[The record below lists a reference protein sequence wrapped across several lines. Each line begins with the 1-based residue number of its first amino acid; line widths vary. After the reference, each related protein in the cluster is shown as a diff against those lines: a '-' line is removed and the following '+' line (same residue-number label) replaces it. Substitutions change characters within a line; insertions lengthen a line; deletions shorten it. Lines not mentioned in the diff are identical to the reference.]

1 MDMHNDITKFR
12 NSPDPETAEAAS
24 LATLAEA
31 VALPCFVVD
40 PASDRILAGNRP
52 SAALFGVED
61 TAGLGFSRLHPG
73 SVARL
78 LVFAE
83 EVAYQGAAWTRQ
95 LVGRRANGDTI
106 QIEYEA
112 RAHDFGFGL
121 RLIFLASD
129 LAERARRN
137 RAEEHDAVIHGG
149 LLEWQRLERLFR
161 QAQRLNDLILTSA
174 GDGIYGVDADGI
186 TTFAN
191 PAAVEMLGWSASD
204 LIGHNMHDLIHHHH
218 ADGSPYPA
226 EDCPIYNAFRHAKVN
241 LVEDEIFWRK
251 DGRPIRVEYSSTPM
265 IDGAEVLGAVIIFR
279 DITERKENERRLR
292 DALAEVERLKER
304 LENENAYLQ
313 EEVRHSRNHHEIIG
327 VSPAITETIKQ
338 IELVAPTDANVLIIG
353 ESGTGKELVAQAIHA
368 DSARATRPLIRV
380 NCAAIPRELFESEF
394 FGHVKGAFT
403 GALRDRIGRFEL
415 ANGGTIFLD
424 EVGEIPLELQGKLL
438 RVLQERTFERLGEA
452 ETCETDVRIIAA
464 TNRDLASAIAN
475 GTFREDLYF
484 RLNVF
489 PIHLTALRD
498 RPEDIPPLAIH
509 FSRLSAHTLNLPEP
523 ALSLSNIETLSGYS
537 WPGNARELANVI
549 ERALILSQGRKL
561 SFELPR
567 AAPAERTAERP
578 APRPEQDLAL
588 ETDDDRKH
596 RDLANIRAALE
607 ASGGKVSG
615 PGGAAEK
622 LGVKP
627 TTLYSRIRR
636 LGLK

>member
-1 MDMHNDITKFR
+1 MELRNNITKNR
-12 NSPDPETAEAAS
+12 NAPPTSDAEVSGLSTIAS
-24 LATLAEA
+24 AM
-31 VALPCFVVD
+31 ALPCLIVD
-40 PASDRILAGNRP
+40 PGTDRILAGNRQ
-52 SAALFGVED
+52 AGRLFGVED
-61 TAGLGFSRLHPG
+61 TAGLRFSHLHPG
-73 SVARL
+73 SLEDLV
-78 LVFAE
+78 VFAE
-83 EVAYQGAAWTRQ
+83 EVVHFGTAWSRRLT
-95 LVGRRANGDTI
+95 GRRANGHEL

-112 RAHDFGFGL
+112 RAYDFGLGL
-121 RLIFLASD
+121 RLVFLASD

-137 RAEEHDAVIHGG
+137 RLEEAHAVVHGG

-161 QAQRLNDLILTSA
+161 QAEELNDLILTSA
-174 GDGIYGVDADGI
+174 GDGIYGVDAEGL
-186 TTFAN
+186 TTFVN
-191 PAAVEMLGWSASD
+191 PAAEEMLGWSAED

-218 ADGSPYPA
+218 ADGRLYPA

-265 IDGAEVLGAVIIFR
+265 IDGSDVLGAVIIFR

-304 LENENAYLQ
+304 LEQENAYLQ
-313 EEVRHSRNHHEIIG
+313 EEVRDSRKHHEIIG
-327 VSPAITETIKQ
+327 VSPAISETLKQ

-368 DSARATRPLIRV
+368 DSARADRPLIRV

-403 GALRDRIGRFEL
+403 GAVRDRVGRFEL
-415 ANGGTIFLD
+415 ADGGTIFLD

-438 RVLQERTFERLGEA
+438 RVLQERTFERIGEA
-452 ETCETDVRIIAA
+452 ETRETDVRIIAA
-464 TNRDLASAIAN
+464 TNRDLAGAVAD
-475 GTFREDLYF
+475 GDFREDLYF

-498 RPEDIPPLAIH
+498 RPEDIPPLAMH
-509 FSRLSAHTLNLPEP
+509 FAKLSARVLNLPEP
-523 ALSLSNIETLSGYS
+523 VLSRSNIDTLTHYS
-537 WPGNARELANVI
+537 WPGNARELANVV
-549 ERALILSQGRKL
+549 ERALILSQGQRL
-561 SFELPR
+561 SFELPTEPASSR
-567 AAPAERTAERP
+567 THHLLPTPAAQTTTI
-578 APRPEQDLAL
+578 
-588 ETDDDRKH
+588 ETDTDRKA
-596 RDLANIRAALE
+596 REIANIRSALE

-627 TTLYSRIRR
+627 TTLYSRIQR

>member
-1 MDMHNDITKFR
+1 MEMHNDITENR
-12 NSPDPETAEAAS
+12 NPLGAGDTEPAYMSA
-24 LATLAEA
+24 LAKA
-31 VALPCFVVD
+31 VALPCFIVNPVTD
-40 PASDRILAGNRP
+40 EILAGNGP
-52 SAALFGVED
+52 AARLFGIED
-61 TAGLGFSRLHPG
+61 VSGLRFSQLHPG
-73 SVARL
+73 SVEN
-78 LVFAE
+78 LVAFAE
-83 EVAYQGAAWTRQ
+83 EVVHFGAAWSRR
-95 LVGRRANGDTI
+95 LAGRRANGDPV

-112 RAHDFGFGL
+112 RAHDFGLGL

-137 RAEEHDAVIHGG
+137 REEEAHAVVHGG

-161 QAQRLNDLILTSA
+161 QAERLNDLILTSA
-174 GDGIYGVDADGI
+174 GDGIYGVDADGL
-186 TTFAN
+186 TTFVN
-191 PAAVEMLGWSASD
+191 PAAESMLGWSADD
-204 LIGHNMHDLIHHHH
+204 LIGHNTHEMIHHHH
-218 ADGSPYPA
+218 ADGRAYPA
-226 EDCPIYNAFRHAKVN
+226 KDCPIYNAFRHAKVN
-241 LVEDEIFWRK
+241 LVADEVFWRK
-251 DGRPIRVEYSSTPM
+251 DGKPIRVEYSSTPI
-265 IDGAEVLGAVIIFR
+265 IDGSEVLGAVIIFR

-304 LENENAYLQ
+304 LEQENAYLQ
-313 EEVRHSRNHHEIIG
+313 EEVRDSRKHHEIIG
-327 VSPAITETIKQ
+327 VSPAIAETLQQ

-368 DSARATRPLIRV
+368 ESARADRPLIRV

-452 ETCETDVRIIAA
+452 RTRQTDVRIIAA
-464 TNRDLASAIAN
+464 TNRDLASAVAE
-475 GTFREDLYF
+475 GGFREDLYF

-489 PIHLTALRD
+489 PILLTALRD
-498 RPEDIPPLAIH
+498 RPEDIPPLAVH
-509 FSRLSAHTLNLPEP
+509 FSKLSAKMLNLPEP
-523 ALSLSNIETLSGYS
+523 VLSRSNIDSLTGYS
-537 WPGNARELANVI
+537 WPGNARELANVV

-561 SFELPR
+561 SFELP
-567 AAPAERTAERP
+567 ARP
-578 APRPEQDLAL
+578 ASIRPLGPSVAPLPQGAEI
-588 ETDDDRKH
+588 ETEEDRKA
-596 RDLANIRAALE
+596 REATNIRSALQ

-627 TTLYSRIRR
+627 TTLYSRIQR

>member
-1 MDMHNDITKFR
+1 M
-12 NSPDPETAEAAS
+12 PEPGQTALLGMVAAS
-24 LATLAEA
+24 
-31 VALPCFVVD
+31 VAAPCLIVD
-40 PASDRILAGNRP
+40 PDTDRIV
-52 SAALFGVED
+52 AANEQASRLFGVED
-61 TAGLGFSRLHPG
+61 ATGLSFAKLHPDA
-73 SVARL
+73 VERL
-78 LVFAE
+78 VVFVE
-83 EVAYQGAAWTRQ
+83 EVVYRGVAWTRRIE
-95 LVGRRANGDTI
+95 GKRADGETLSL
-106 QIEYEA
+106 EYEA
-112 RAHDFGFGL
+112 RALDAAQGM
-121 RLIFLASD
+121 RLVFLASD
-129 LAERARRN
+129 LRERARRDGV
-137 RAEEHDAVIHGG
+137 EEAYAVVHGG
-149 LLEWQRLERLFR
+149 LLEWRRLERLFTE
-161 QAQRLNDLILTSA
+161 AERLNDLILTSA
-174 GDGIYGVDADGI
+174 GDGIYGVDPDGM

-191 PAAVEMLGWSASD
+191 PAAEAMLGWSAAD
-204 LIGHNMHDLIHHHH
+204 LIGRNMHELIHHHH
-218 ADGSPYPA
+218 ADGTPYPA

-251 DGRPIRVEYSSTPM
+251 DGRPIRVEYSSTP
-265 IDGAEVLGAVIIFR
+265 ITDGNEVLGAVIIFR

-304 LENENAYLQ
+304 LEQENAYLQ
-313 EEVRHSRNHHEIIG
+313 EEVRDSRKHHEIIG
-327 VSPAITETIKQ
+327 VSPAIAKTLKQ

-368 DSARATRPLIRV
+368 DSARADRPLIRV

-403 GALRDRIGRFEL
+403 GAVRDRVGRFEL

-452 ETCETDVRIIAA
+452 ETHETDVRIIAA
-464 TNRDLASAIAN
+464 TNRDLASAVAD
-475 GTFREDLYF
+475 GDFREDLYF

-498 RPEDIPPLAIH
+498 RPEDIPPLAVH
-509 FSRLSAHTLNLPEP
+509 FSKLSARMLNLPEP
-523 ALSLSNIETLSGYS
+523 LLSRSNVETLTGYS

-561 SFELPR
+561 SFELP
-567 AAPAERTAERP
+567 AAPSASRSPELLMP
-578 APRPEQDLAL
+578 ASAGTTVI
-588 ETDDDRKH
+588 ETDEARRA
-596 RDLANIRAALE
+596 RDVSNIRAALL

-627 TTLYSRIRR
+627 TTLYSRIQR
-636 LGLK
+636 LSLK